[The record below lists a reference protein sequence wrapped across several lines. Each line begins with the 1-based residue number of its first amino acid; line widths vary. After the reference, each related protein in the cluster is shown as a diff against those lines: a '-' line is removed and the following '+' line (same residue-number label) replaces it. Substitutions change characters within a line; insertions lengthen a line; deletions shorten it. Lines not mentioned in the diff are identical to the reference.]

1 MNLKGEEP
9 TLQVNRYSPYLYGI
23 VGLVILSHAPLTT
36 SKKTTFFYYFF
47 ILFFIY
53 SSHLK

>member
-36 SKKTTFFYYFF
+36 SKKTTFFIIFLFYFLY
-47 ILFFIY
+47 IPVI
-53 SSHLK
+53 